1 MNTFLIMIA
10 PVLLVVG
17 AIVFLFIWG
26 QKEKALISKY
36 C

>member
-10 PVLLVVG
+10 PVLLVAG

-26 QKEKALISKY
+26 AKGKDLS
-36 C
+36 